1 MSLRTFILSRWWHT
15 LLRSTICLPACFS
28 FVTVLLFAVYD
39 CMSIISVELC
49 SVSFLLSVLWH
60 YCLMSG
66 RASRMSILKLLQQSL
81 MVSCLPAEEVL
92 RHSFWSRQYFHCC
105 GLVLRLL
112 SWSRSWWY
120 CLWSCLL
127 LSWSCV
133 SRQRQFTTPDDW
145 WDASLKTHC
154 HYQLMSCTV
163 LACRLSG
170 MDWQQGINQT
180 LSLPA
185 TSGGKSR
192 DAVSFWDS
200 TETVFF
206 TVLVLPWSWDVVF
219 WS

>member
-92 RHSFWSRQYFHCC
+92 RHSFWSRQYFHCR
-105 GLVLRLL
+105 GLVLRVVVLVSVLMIL
-112 SWSRSWWY
+112 SLVLPVTVLVL
-120 CLWSCLL
+120 C
-127 LSWSCV
+127 
-133 SRQRQFTTPDDW
+133 
-145 WDASLKTHC
+145 LKTE
-154 HYQLMSCTV
+154 TV
-163 LACRLSG
+163 HDTWRLTRRITQDS
-170 MDWQQGINQT
+170 
-180 LSLPA
+180 LSLPVDVMHGSGLLLVRDGLA
-185 TSGGKSR
+185 ARHQSNSVITSYQWWEILRCCLILRQHG
-192 DAVSFWDS
+192 DS
-200 TETVFF
+200 VF